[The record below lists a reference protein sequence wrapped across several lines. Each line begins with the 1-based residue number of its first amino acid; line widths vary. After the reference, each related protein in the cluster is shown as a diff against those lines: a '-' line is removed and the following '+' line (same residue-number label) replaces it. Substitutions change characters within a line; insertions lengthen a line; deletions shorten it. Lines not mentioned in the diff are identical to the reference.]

1 MQPDYFAILRKELIP
16 ALGCTE
22 PIAIA
27 YAAACAAQILGQ
39 RPEHV
44 LAQCS
49 ANIVKNVKSVVVPN
63 SGGMKGIEA
72 AAVLGAFFGN
82 PEKKLEVLAKIPPEQ
97 AEEARA
103 LVVSGACTVELL
115 ETEEPLHLIVRATA
129 GGHFAEVHVKG
140 GHTNIVRIVKDDAV
154 TFSQELQA
162 HQAESNP
169 FAGSE
174 HELKSIVEFAATC
187 EYTKIQD
194 LLDAQISC
202 NTHIAEEGLHRAY
215 GARVGKTLLG
225 NEGMVQ
231 EVRTKARAMAAA
243 ASDARMSGCDLPVV
257 INSGSGNQGITASL
271 PVVEYARSLGASEER
286 LYRAL
291 ILSNLVALYQ
301 KSYIGKLSAYCGV
314 VSAACGSGAAITY
327 LKGGSYEQISDTIT
341 NTLATA
347 SGIVCDG
354 AKPSCAAKI
363 ATAVDA
369 AILGHEMAMNDSVFA
384 SGDGIVKD
392 DPDMT
397 IAMIGELAHGMKEAD
412 RTILNIMLNKTG
424 KQS

>member
-1 MQPDYFAILRKELIP
+1 MNPRNYFEILRKELVP

-27 YAAACAAQILGQ
+27 YAAACATRELGQ
-39 RPEHV
+39 RPERV
-44 LAQCS
+44 VAKCS
-49 ANIVKNVKSVVVPN
+49 ANIVKNVMSVVVPN

-82 PEKKLEVLAKIPPEQ
+82 PEKKLEVLAKIPPDQ
-97 AEEARA
+97 AAEARNII
-103 LVVSGACTVELL
+103 LSGLCAVELL
-115 ETEEPLHLIVRATA
+115 EGDEPLYVIVRVSA
-129 GGHFAEVHVKG
+129 GSHSAEVHLKG
-140 GHTNIVRIVKDDAV
+140 GHTNIVTILKDDAV
-154 TFSQELQA
+154 TFAMEQA
-162 HQAESNP
+162 AGPAEANP
-169 FAGSE
+169 FANNE
-174 HELKSIVEFAATC
+174 HELKNIVEFALTC
-187 EYTKIQD
+187 DYAEVRD

-202 NTHIAEEGLHRAY
+202 NMNIAEEGLHKAY

-225 NEGMVQ
+225 DGAG
-231 EVRTKARAMAAA
+231 EVRTKAKAMAAA

-271 PVVEYARSLGASEER
+271 PVVEYAKSLGVDDER

-327 LKGGSYEQISDTIT
+327 LKGGSYEQISDTVT

-354 AKPSCAAKI
+354 AKASCAAKI

-369 AILGHEMAMNDSVFA
+369 AILGHEMAMNDSVFS

-392 DPDMT
+392 NPDTT
-397 IAMIGELAHGMKEAD
+397 IAMVGALAHGMKETD
-412 RTILNIMLNKTG
+412 RTILNIMLNKAG
-424 KQS
+424 KNL